1 MRPVGVT
8 HTPRAIPE
16 AIRAV
21 MLIVDTTNS
30 KPGASGRIW
39 IKNVRLERGN

>member
-8 HTPRAIPE
+8 HTPRAVRNNV
-16 AIRAV
+16 RAV
-21 MLIVDTTNS
+21 MFIVDTTNS

-39 IKNVRLERGN
+39 IKNVRLER

>member
-8 HTPRAIPE
+8 HTPRATAE
-16 AIRAV
+16 NIRAI
-21 MLIVDTTNS
+21 MFIVDTTNS

-39 IKNVRLERGN
+39 LKNVRLER